1 MSITHTRALSTV
13 TLATPR
19 PAATPKAAA
28 APARSNRP
36 PCADIPNAWDLDV
49 GTPDSWRMAVEICK
63 TCPLLAQ
70 CESLAQ
76 TFIERG
82 DAPRAMI
89 WAGVGYD
96 NAGKVVENLD
106 RHRIAPVDRNRP
118 MRIIRNGQGQNRTE
132 PALPAPRRHLVLGQP
147 LRPTGTA

>member
-1 MSITHTRALSTV
+1 MSITHTRALSRV
-13 TLATPR
+13 SLAPAKV
-19 PAATPKAAA
+19 AAT
-28 APARSNRP
+28 PARSNRP

-49 GTPDSWRMAVEICK
+49 GTPDSWRMAVEICQS
-63 TCPLLAQ
+63 CPLLSQ

-76 TFIERG
+76 SFIERG

-89 WAGVGYD
+89 WAGIGYD

-118 MRIIRNGQGQNRTE
+118 MRIIRNGQEPNRAE